1 MLEIE
6 LLTTLIGEL
15 IVTEISEVDN
25 LEYTKEK
32 GKLTAFVLTM
42 QNGKKYAL
50 SIKEAA

>member
-1 MLEIE
+1 MSEIE

-15 IVTEISEVDN
+15 IVSEISEVDN

-32 GKLTAFVLTM
+32 DKLTAFAITM
-42 QNGKKYAL
+42 QNGKQYDL